1 VQEIQNFD
9 LVLSMLRSMRQA
21 DRPNYS
27 TVTLSHVVRKSTWSR
42 SKTDVDFPSCCFPAP
57 PSAQPSAL
65 RRSHS
70 RPKMVQLDPSHD
82 VWCSALDAVGDR
94 ILLKTCNL
102 VCRAWYTYLQP
113 KLMASICIDFAA
125 YQSLDVDVQ
134 TMERCKHL
142 VRHLSLHNRDREHQ
156 EWQLG
161 IDLAAVSFSNLVTLE
176 LRQIRFSTITDL
188 YGCLSMTPPTLKS
201 LIIFDCSC
209 PEIRRTYRP
218 PVSLDDNM
226 VINSIVYWPHSLA
239 LRDIEI
245 DSDMIN
251 YFACALWGWFAA
263 SPTLSVLRVLDIRLM
278 YFDEKDLRS
287 LFDFLS
293 HAECMVEK
301 ADIKIGA

>member
-1 VQEIQNFD
+1 
-9 LVLSMLRSMRQA
+9 
-21 DRPNYS
+21 
-27 TVTLSHVVRKSTWSR
+27 
-42 SKTDVDFPSCCFPAP
+42 
-57 PSAQPSAL
+57 
-65 RRSHS
+65 
-70 RPKMVQLDPSHD
+70 MVHLDASHD

-125 YQSLDVDVQ
+125 YQSSDVDAPM
-134 TMERCKHL
+134 MERCKHL
-142 VRHLSLHNRDREHQ
+142 VRHLSLHNRDRAHQ

-161 IDLAAVSFSNLVTLE
+161 IDLAVVSFSSLVTLE

-209 PEIRRTYRP
+209 REIRRTYRLS
-218 PVSLDDNM
+218 VSDNM
-226 VINSIVYWPHSLA
+226 VNSIVHRPHSLA

-245 DSDMIN
+245 DSDMIS

-301 ADIKIGA
+301 VDIKIGA